1 MSRQATVST
10 AGTAARPTGRRRP
23 SGLLAAAV
31 VAMLGGA
38 LALGPSAVAADNP
51 TPGTIGGAP
60 SAESQEENTLTW
72 SVRPTPREEGD
83 NRPNYLLDVKAGDV
97 VKDAIRVR
105 NFGKTELPLTIY
117 ASDAITTSTGA
128 IDLLPAGETPRDVGA
143 WIELERSELR
153 IAPGEHV
160 DVPFTMTVPSNAES
174 GDHTGGIVTSYI
186 APGQDDDGQPV
197 KLDRRLGSRVQVR
210 VDGELRPG
218 LSITDFQTSYDGTAN
233 PAGKGDMTVTY
244 TVTNT
249 GNVRMSALQTFKVAG
264 PFGLS
269 GKTADLNPMPEL
281 LPGNSLTM
289 SSTLSGVWP
298 ILRNSADLEVRPVPT
313 RPGDN
318 FPALKSAKA
327 ASGQWTIP
335 WTLVFLLLLGA
346 AGTSGTILARREL
359 QRREAARVDE
369 AVQATL
375 AAHGVTEGQS

>member
-1 MSRQATVST
+1 
-10 AGTAARPTGRRRP
+10 
-23 SGLLAAAV
+23 
-31 VAMLGGA
+31 
-38 LALGPSAVAADNP
+38 
-51 TPGTIGGAP
+51 
-60 SAESQEENTLTW
+60 
-72 SVRPTPREEGD
+72 
-83 NRPNYLLDVKAGDV
+83 
-97 VKDAIRVR
+97 
-105 NFGKTELPLTIY
+105 
-117 ASDAITTSTGA
+117 
-128 IDLLPAGETPRDVGA
+128 
-143 WIELERSELR
+143 
-153 IAPGEHV
+153 
-160 DVPFTMTVPSNAES
+160 MTVPSNAES

-269 GKTADLNPMPEL
+269 GKTADLNLMPEL

-327 ASGQWTIP
+327 SSGQWTIP